1 MGLVVGVAEG
11 AISTLLIGAVI
22 RPMEVVIGL
31 GEGAVLQA
39 LELAGIVYMDRIE
52 VRRRKQNKSKSK

>member
-39 LELAGIVYMDRIE
+39 MELLGIF
-52 VRRRKQNKSKSK
+52 